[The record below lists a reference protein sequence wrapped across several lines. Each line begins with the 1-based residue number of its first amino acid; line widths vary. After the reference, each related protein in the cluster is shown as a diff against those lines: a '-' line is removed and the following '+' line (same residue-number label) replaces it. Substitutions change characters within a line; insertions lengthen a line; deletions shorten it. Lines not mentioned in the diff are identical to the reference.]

1 MTSITSLHLTSSEQH
16 TEMGKAR
23 RKTDKK
29 NEQKLSSWIQNHNSF
44 TISESLNGLL
54 KALSS
59 GIIADESTS
68 TDCDK
73 AESIGLEI
81 QENLDGIELG
91 QAKVKQ
97 KDGITTIDAI
107 THGIMFDDK
116 QITIKPK
123 VLFTRLA
130 GMYYIPILISFVL
143 TV

>member
-23 RKTDKK
+23 RKTDQK
-29 NEQKLSSWIQNHNSF
+29 NKQKLSSWIQNHNSF
-44 TISESLNGLL
+44 TVSESLNGSL

-91 QAKVKQ
+91 
-97 KDGITTIDAI
+97 
-107 THGIMFDDK
+107 
-116 QITIKPK
+116 
-123 VLFTRLA
+123 
-130 GMYYIPILISFVL
+130 
-143 TV
+143 